1 MHEYLENKTQTAGDS
16 FSDSDIREFEMAKI
30 RRPYIVNGVIVWIV
44 GNSEQEIAD
53 KYADLKNGSVPLPQ
67 PKKPKHNFAKFAK
80 DNWQYITQTVLELT
94 ARDYADTMN
103 VHILPHFGNMNIE
116 DITWRDVQRFYNKYQ
131 DRAFSTLNRWHV
143 ILSRILKIA
152 VGDEIIPI
160 DPTKDS
166 RLTHSRKR
174 TKRPVP
180 TKQEFKQILDEIPN
194 LKRQHEM
201 LYMALVCYTGLRKG
215 EVLALRWDDIDFV
228 NDKIHITKATQTRK
242 TSMKNPGKIQA
253 PKSEAGKRTVPL
265 VEPLKKILLNNRHQY
280 EFIVTHPKTKEPINT
295 EGKFVGMWQGI
306 ARQIDLGEYTSH
318 SFRHAV
324 CSTLLSSGVDIKT
337 TQTIIGHS
345 SASTTL
351 DIYGHAM
358 PDKVSEAGL
367 ILAENFT
374 N

>member
-1 MHEYLENKTQTAGDS
+1 
-16 FSDSDIREFEMAKI
+16 
-30 RRPYIVNGVIVWIV
+30 
-44 GNSEQEIAD
+44 
-53 KYADLKNGSVPLPQ
+53 
-67 PKKPKHNFAKFAK
+67 
-80 DNWQYITQTVLELT
+80 
-94 ARDYADTMN
+94 MN
-103 VHILPHFGNMNIE
+103 AHILPHFGNMNIE

-228 NDKIHITKATQTRK
+228 NDKIHI
-242 TSMKNPGKIQA
+242 
-253 PKSEAGKRTVPL
+253 
-265 VEPLKKILLNNRHQY
+265 
-280 EFIVTHPKTKEPINT
+280 
-295 EGKFVGMWQGI
+295 
-306 ARQIDLGEYTSH
+306 
-318 SFRHAV
+318 
-324 CSTLLSSGVDIKT
+324 
-337 TQTIIGHS
+337 
-345 SASTTL
+345 
-351 DIYGHAM
+351 
-358 PDKVSEAGL
+358 
-367 ILAENFT
+367 AENFA